1 MSQSSATP
9 VERSVANLV
18 MPLVLGGTI
27 VALAH
32 SVRVQSSTLLTQS
45 FLGAAGVLGA
55 WSLLLIVVPT
65 LRQAGGRI
73 ETTLRAQH
81 YIQAFCQF
89 SVYAY
94 WGWYWRP
101 VYDMGVLI
109 AAQILFAYG
118 FSMLLSWSRGRLYT
132 LGFGPIPIIGS
143 INLFLWFRDDWFYLQ
158 FLMIAVGFLGKEFI
172 RWQRDGRSAHIFNPL
187 AFALGLFSLV
197 LIAAGST
204 DLTWGQEIASTLT
217 LAPRI
222 YLFLFLVGLV
232 VMYFFEITLVAGS
245 AAAVLFLLSAASFQ
259 ITGVPYFIDSEI
271 PAAVFLGLHLLI
283 TDPSTS
289 PRTPVGKTI
298 FGAFYGLGVFGLY
311 ALLGAMGAPTFY
323 DKLLCVP
330 LLNLSVRAIDHFVR
344 SRKWTEAWTAAT
356 DIAARP
362 VWISPRLNLMRMA
375 VWILFFGVMSMT
387 GRTDGQHTG
396 DAVPFWEQ
404 ACADGR
410 GNACER
416 LIQLEASYCG
426 DNSAWACNELG
437 LHYRSG
443 TITEADAELGRSY
456 LARAC
461 ELRYQPACM
470 NLLEPSRSVRTEPR
484 PLDLR
489 LMLREGGLNLMQMEI
504 PELLDRACAHEWSF
518 ACQRIASRS

>member
-1 MSQSSATP
+1 MQQNVATP
-9 VERSVANLV
+9 EHRPLANLL
-18 MPLVLGGTI
+18 MPL
-27 VALAH
+27 ALAGALAALGQTA
-32 SVRVQSSTLLTQS
+32 RVQSSALLSQS
-45 FLGAAGVLGA
+45 FLGATVAVAA
-55 WSLLLIVVPT
+55 WSLLLTTVPK
-65 LRQAGGRI
+65 LRRSAGKFEI
-73 ETTLRAQH
+73 SLRAQH
-81 YIQAFCQF
+81 YIQACCQF
-89 SVYAY
+89 AVYAY

-109 AAQILFAYG
+109 GAQILFAYA
-118 FSMLLSWSRGRLYT
+118 FAILLSWSRGRTYT

-172 RWQRDGRSAHIFNPL
+172 RWHRDGRSAHIFNPS

-197 LIAAGST
+197 LIASGST
-204 DLTWGQEIASTLT
+204 GLTWGQEIASTLT

-222 YLFLFLVGLV
+222 YLFLFGVGLV
-232 VMYFFEITLVAGS
+232 VMYFFEITLVAGT
-245 AAAVLFLLSAASFQ
+245 AAVVLFLLSAASFQ

-271 PAAVFLGLHLLI
+271 PAAVFLGLHLLV

-298 FGAFYGLGVFGLY
+298 FGGLYGLGVFALY
-311 ALLGAMGAPTFY
+311 TLLGAMGAPTFY

-330 LLNLSVRAIDHFVR
+330 LLNLSVRGIDHVVR
-344 SRKWTEAWTAAT
+344 SRDWAAAWTAAS

-375 VWILFFGVMSMT
+375 VWIFFFGVMSLT

-396 DAVPFWEQ
+396 DALPFWEQ
-404 ACADGR
+404 ACAEER
-410 GNACER
+410 GNACAR

-426 DNSAWACNELG
+426 DNAAWACNELG
-437 LHYRSG
+437 LHYRRG
-443 TITEADAELGRSY
+443 EITEADAALGRSY

-461 ELRYQPACM
+461 ELRYQPGCL
-470 NLLEPSRSVRTEPR
+470 NLLDPAGFARTEPR

-489 LMLREGGLNLMQMEI
+489 LLLREGGLNLMDMEI
-504 PELLDRACAHEWSF
+504 PALLNRACAHEWSF
-518 ACQRIASRS
+518 ACQRIASSS